1 MQDAGIDLFQRPLG
15 RARRVP
21 HHTCHLSAKTFRPKS
36 AILPRMKLHRRVWS
50 LTALPRPSTE
60 RGPASGVSHTIQYIR
75 SAWGRQPPQGDRLLP
90 DCFTLLAWCW
100 RVTGK
105 AKGTP
110 MPRHSY
116 RERDYPFGQAMLRLR
131 SSLGLTQAGLAD
143 LLGVSRRAV
152 AEWEGGSNYPKA
164 EHLQHFIALCVQQ
177 QVFAAER
184 EEAEIRALWKTAHQ
198 RVLLDEAWLAVVLT
212 RSPAPPTPV
221 EEAGATATVTAP
233 APSAPVQLSP
243 SAGTPL
249 APAVAEPVA
258 SRRVDWV
265 RALDV
270 SHFSG
275 REVEVAELSQWIVQE
290 RCRLIALLGMGG
302 IGKSMLASYLGQHL
316 APHFEAV
323 LWRSVRDA
331 PSCEE
336 LVADCIT
343 FFSETPPAAFPES
356 LEQRI
361 NQLLARLQASRCLL
375 VLDNLETLLMS
386 GDPEGNYLPGYEG
399 YGRLLERL
407 GESAH
412 QSCVLLTSRERPRE
426 IEPLEGM
433 RSPVRSLSLVGM
445 DEQAARVLLADKGLS
460 GSSVAWQ
467 RLVAGYAG
475 NPLALKIAAHGVSD
489 LFGGDLDRFLQEDE
503 LAFNGVRPVLRQ
515 QVGRLTPLEQ
525 LLLTWLAVLREWTP
539 LDTLA
544 QVLHPRVLR
553 AQLLEALES
562 LGRRSLLERGQ
573 QASFSLQS
581 VVMEYL
587 TDELCEQMCEEIVLG
602 HPQHLRRVALSQA
615 QAKDYVRQTQVRLLV
630 HPLIARLRSELGA
643 DAQVEA
649 HLLRLLAQ
657 FRTEDAAIQGYGP
670 ANVITLL
677 TALRG
682 HLRGLDLSRL
692 ALRGVY
698 LQGVEMQDAML
709 SGARLQ
715 ESVLTEAF
723 DAIWAVAISQSG
735 QYWAAAGRRGDVRL
749 WRGAGETLHRVW
761 PAHTDIVVCLAFSPD
776 ERLLASGS
784 ADDSVKLWD
793 VERGAP
799 LWSAG
804 QTSAIACLAF
814 APDGG
819 LLASGGLDGKLR
831 LWDAQQGT
839 LLEALPH
846 PGPVFSLAWLPVPQT
861 GCPVWGTGNPDGHLL
876 ATGDGTGT
884 IRLWEIGPSRS
895 ASCVESLT
903 GHSSWVC
910 GLAFAPDGSLLASG
924 GHDGI
929 VKLWELGEA
938 GSLRLR
944 QRLAGHT
951 QQVQCLAWSPDGGTL
966 ASGSFDHTIRLW
978 EAKPGLTRVVLL
990 GHSAMVA
997 DLAFTPD
1004 NRLLSGSVDGTLR
1017 LWELERGQC
1026 VRVLQGYDACLYDLA
1041 WSPDGTRLASAGA
1054 DNVVSLWQVQGLRAG
1069 AGPRVLRGHGGTV
1082 FGVAW
1087 RPDGSVLA
1095 SAGWDNAI
1103 RLWDAA
1109 TSNSLQVI
1117 VDREHP
1123 DTLFFCLAWSPDGK
1137 RLASATLNRG
1147 VLVWEGTAGE
1157 TRWMG
1162 RELPMWIRRLTWSPD
1177 GTRLVGGAEDGH
1189 VYVWDVSDGRLLER
1203 LEGHQRA
1210 VTSVAFSP
1218 DGSRL
1223 ASAGG
1228 EALLVWEVQRGA
1240 RMRALGP
1247 HPGKVNAVTWEPS
1260 GERLL
1265 SGSSDGRLRRWE
1277 VQSGACVRVQEA
1289 HQGTVQAL
1297 KVSPDGRRLASCG
1310 NDGTIRL
1317 WDLESGQALGTL
1329 RRDRPYERLNITGI
1343 RGLTQAELA
1352 TLRAL
1357 GAMED
1362 EARSSSEQSAW
1373 H

>member
-1 MQDAGIDLFQRPLG
+1 MLPHIDSLCFALVDHAEGRPPVK
-15 RARRVP
+15 R
-21 HHTCHLSAKTFRPKS
+21 
-36 AILPRMKLHRRVWS
+36 
-50 LTALPRPSTE
+50 
-60 RGPASGVSHTIQYIR
+60 Y
-75 SAWGRQPPQGDRLLP
+75 
-90 DCFTLLAWCW
+90 
-100 RVTGK
+100 
-105 AKGTP
+105 
-110 MPRHSY
+110 SY
-116 RERDYPFGQAMLRLR
+116 GERDYAFGQLMLTLR
-131 SSLGLTQAGLAD
+131 TTIGLTQAGLAD
-143 LLGVSRRAV
+143 QLGVSRRTV
-152 AEWEGGSNYPKA
+152 AEWEAGSSYPKA
-164 EHLQHFIALCVQQ
+164 ERLKQLIALGMQASA
-177 QVFAAER
+177 FPAGR
-184 EEAEIRALWKTAHQ
+184 EEEEIRALWKAAHQ
-198 RVLLDEAWLAVVLT
+198 KVLLDEAWLADL
-212 RSPAPPTPV
+212 
-221 EEAGATATVTAP
+221 
-233 APSAPVQLSP
+233 
-243 SAGTPL
+243 L
-249 APAVAEPVA
+249 APAASVQPSPPAAPPAAPAYTEPA
-258 SRRVDWV
+258 AFRRVDWV
-265 RALDV
+265 GALDT
-270 SHFSG
+270 SHFTG
-275 REVEVAELSQWIVQE
+275 REVEVAELSQWILQE
-290 RCRLIALLGMGG
+290 HCRLVTLVGMGG
-302 IGKSMLASYLGQHL
+302 IGKSMLASSLGFRL
-316 APHFEAV
+316 APQFEAV

-331 PSCEE
+331 PPCEE
-336 LVADCIT
+336 LVADCLT
-343 FFSETPPAAFPES
+343 FFSQTPPAAFPAS

-361 NQLLARLQASRCLL
+361 NQLVARLQASRCLL
-375 VLDNLETLLMS
+375 VLDNLESLLVS
-386 GDPEGNYLPGYEG
+386 GDPEGNYLPSYEG
-399 YGRLLERL
+399 YGRLIGRL
-407 GESAH
+407 AEATH
-412 QSCVLLTSRERPRE
+412 QSCVLLTSREKPRE
-426 IEPLEGM
+426 IEALEGL
-433 RSPVRSLSLVGM
+433 RSPVRTLRLSGL
-445 DEQAARVLLADKGLS
+445 DEQTARDLLGDKGLV
-460 GSSVAWQ
+460 GTPVAWQ

-475 NPLALKIAAHGVSD
+475 NPLALKIVGQAVSD
-489 LFGGDLDRFLQEDE
+489 LFGGDLDRFLHEEE
-503 LAFNGVRPVLRQ
+503 LVFNGVRPVLRQ
-515 QVGRLTPLEQ
+515 QVGRLSALEH
-525 LLLTWLAVLREWTP
+525 LLLTWLAVLREWTELP
-539 LDTLA
+539 SLL
-544 QVLHPRVLR
+544 QVLSPRVLR
-553 AQLLEALES
+553 APLLEALEA
-562 LGRRSLLERGQ
+562 LRRRALVERGQ

-587 TDELCEQMCEEIVLG
+587 TDELGEHMCEEIVQG
-602 HPQHLRRVALSQA
+602 HPQHLRRVALEQA
-615 QAKDYVRQTQVRLLV
+615 QAKDYVREIQVRLLV
-630 HPLIARLRSELGA
+630 HPLALRLRAELGA
-643 DAQVEA
+643 DSRVEA
-649 HLLRLLAQ
+649 HLLRLLSQ
-657 FRTEDAAIQGYGP
+657 FRAEDMATQGYGP

-692 ALRGVY
+692 AIRGAY
-698 LQGVEMQDAML
+698 LQGVEMQDATL
-709 SGARLQ
+709 SGARLE

-735 QYWAAAGRRGDVRL
+735 QYWAAADRRGDVRL

-761 PAHTDIVVCLAFSPD
+761 PAHTDNVVCLAFSPD

-784 ADDSVKLWD
+784 NDDSVKLWD

-804 QTSAIACLAF
+804 QTSTIACLAF

-819 LLASGGLDGKLR
+819 LLAGGGLDGKLR

-839 LLEALPH
+839 LLEEVPH

-861 GCPVWGTGNPDGHLL
+861 GHPVWGTGNPDGHLL

-884 IRLWEIGPSRS
+884 LRLWEIGPSRR

-924 GHDGI
+924 GYDGI
-929 VKLWELGEA
+929 VNLWELGEA

-951 QQVQCLAWSPDGGTL
+951 QQVECLAWSPDGGTL

-1004 NRLLSGSVDGTLR
+1004 SRSLLSGSVDGTLR

-1026 VRVLQGYDACLYDLA
+1026 VRVLQGFDACLYDLA
-1041 WSPDGTRLASAGA
+1041 WSPDGTRLASASA
-1054 DNVVSLWQVQGLRAG
+1054 ESVVSLWQVQDLGAG
-1069 AGPRVLRGHGGTV
+1069 ARPRVLRGHGGTV

-1109 TSNSLQVI
+1109 TGSCLQVI
-1117 VDREHP
+1117 FDREHS
-1123 DTLFFCLAWSPDGK
+1123 DTLFHGLAWSPDGK
-1137 RLASATLNRG
+1137 RLASATPAHG

-1162 RELPMWIRRLTWSPD
+1162 RELPIWIRRLTWSPD

-1203 LEGHQRA
+1203 WEGHQGA

-1218 DGSRL
+1218 DGKRL
-1223 ASAGG
+1223 ASVGG
-1228 EALLVWEVQRGA
+1228 SELLVWEVQRGA

-1297 KVSPDGRRLASCG
+1297 KVSPEGRRLASCG

-1343 RGLTQAELA
+1343 RGLTEAQKAS
-1352 TLRAL
+1352 LRAL
-1357 GAMED
+1357 GAIEERGVPLTAEQAIAASSTQNRTSNPPGPAQGRPAQTSVAQPLPD
-1362 EARSSSEQSAW
+1362 PLSQRELEVLHLLAGGASNQEIAVALVLAPGTVKLHVSHILSKLGVNSRTRAILRARDLGLLPDAHTVS
-1373 H
+1373 